1 MNLSPSLFR
10 LNMIQL
16 CFWRGWGGKKKTS
29 REIKPHPP
37 NSGRQYK
44 CLRLSGGL
52 CLSRWPPQLQ
62 QLSPLSLSNFTENS
76 HHLNSDTD
84 LCIYSHIDTFKL
96 SGKSLKQ
103 PQKETEGNNPDTAHF
118 TEFQE
123 AVVASDTATVASIS
137 LFSAIKSSNYLKIKK
152 QTPSNMTFWV

>member
-1 MNLSPSLFR
+1 MFLER
-10 LNMIQL
+10 
-16 CFWRGWGGKKKTS
+16 GKKKTS

-103 PQKETEGNNPDTAHF
+103 PQKETEGNNPDTAQFHG
-118 TEFQE
+118 
-123 AVVASDTATVASIS
+123 VSGGCGS
-137 LFSAIKSSNYLKIKK
+137 LGHSHGSLDLSFLNHKELKLFKNQKTNTI
-152 QTPSNMTFWV
+152 